1 MTETDELTLA
11 RKAAKGDRHAC
22 QQLVAMHGQRLLR
35 LVCRLVPD
43 AGELTSAAKSTTKA
57 TIKALPKI

>member
-1 MTETDELTLA
+1 MMTETDELTLA

-35 LVCRLVPD
+35 LVSGLVPD
-43 AGELTSAAKSTTKA
+43 AGEAEEVLQDSLLR
-57 TIKALPKI
+57 ALCNL